1 MTGNSY
7 FNLHVACLAAG
18 AMLTATP
25 FPARALVFNTIW
37 DTSISSRQDATVI
50 EQAVLSE
57 EARYTAALASPVT
70 VNIKVSWGK
79 VANSVLSSTALG
91 ASIDQL
97 VGYKTYAQVAAL
109 LNAAATTTSDLTAAA
124 ALPASM
130 PAAGNQYVI
139 PRALAKALGVIPAT
153 STTIDGYIGFGSGVA
168 FTFNDTNGVA
178 AGTYD
183 FATITS
189 HELSEVLGR
198 VTGLY
203 TAAPAFATPL
213 DVFRY
218 SAPGVTSFS
227 YSAPAYASIDGGV
240 TSLGW
245 FNNSP
250 YGGDR
255 GDWLTI
261 PGISDS
267 QAAFLPTATLYQL
280 SPADL
285 RLLDALGW
293 NGLPTLDAIAQG
305 IVGSNVTT
313 AASVSEPASLGLL
326 AASILGSVAVRRRF
340 GRRA

>member
-1 MTGNSY
+1 MTGSSY
-7 FNLHVACLAAG
+7 LNLRAACLAAS
-18 AMLTATP
+18 AILTATP
-25 FPARALVFNTIW
+25 LPASALVFNTIW
-37 DTSISSRQDATVI
+37 DASITSRQDAAVI
-50 EQAVLSE
+50 EQAVLTE
-57 EARYTAALASPVT
+57 EARYSSALASPVT
-70 VNIKVSWGK
+70 VNIKVSWGR

-91 ASIDQL
+91 ASVDQL

-109 LNAAATTTSDLTAAA
+109 LNAAATTNSDLTAIA
-124 ALPASM
+124 ALPAVM

-139 PRALAKALGVIPAT
+139 PRALAKALGVIPAN

-168 FTFNDTNGVA
+168 FTFNNSNGVT

-183 FATITS
+183 FATIAS

-198 VTGLY
+198 ITGLF
-203 TAAPAFATPL
+203 TSAPTFATPL

-227 YSAPAYASIDGGV
+227 YTAAAYASIDGGV

-261 PGISDS
+261 PGISDT
-267 QAAFLPTATLYQL
+267 QAAFLPMATQYQL

-285 RLLDALGW
+285 RLLDAMGW
-293 NGLPTLDAIAQG
+293 NGMPTLDAIAQG
-305 IVGSNVTT
+305 IVGSNVT
-313 AASVSEPASLGLL
+313 SVAPLSEPASLTFV
-326 AASILGSVAVRRRF
+326 AASILGFIALRRRL